1 MLLAGP
7 HISRD
12 LDLVVVYIGLLCREI
27 FIRNFFVRTFILDDS
42 LKSIRKLIMSYRH
55 DPNNIQRIRNKLN
68 NASRDIIL
76 LNEVLEYLKESLEE
90 MAIPNLPPE
99 DDESGRRLYKVLDCA
114 NMKRDTAMRCTD
126 LVKLIEGAKNQL
138 MTLQQMTDVINTK
151 QLEDVFKNVEANTK
165 FLVDASAANERSSAS
180 LDVMQ
185 IILAGS
191 FAFDILDRLSGGTL
205 NIVVPTWVDDLIVKP
220 IISIPMAWWVL
231 PRSALLHPLLPLTDE
246 LTFFFRWI
254 VNMTWL
260 AFVSVNLRWLMSSL
274 NAAAS
279 GFMTLRI
286 KINKKANISKLA
298 SYLKLKAIKVAD
310 SNHESETQL
319 KKVAWTEE
327 DAELWQGA
335 APDIEVLYDEKFGF
349 LLSVFF
355 QIDSKKTSL
364 VSHGPETPKCILLY
378 RCGGVAVLKTLL
390 AVTTRFK
397 LSLTLGNNRTGA
409 AGRRPPKG
417 FLGTT
422 A

>member
-1 MLLAGP
+1 MGRDGVLLAGP

-27 FIRNFFVRTFILDDS
+27 FIRNFFVRTFILDDT
-42 LKSIRKLIMSYRH
+42 LKSIRKLIMTYRH

-90 MAIPNLPPE
+90 MEIPPLPAE

-114 NMKRDTAMRCTD
+114 NMKEDTAMRCTD

-205 NIVVPTWVDDLIVKP
+205 NIVVPNWVDELIVKP
-220 IISIPMAWWVL
+220 IISIPLAWWVL
-231 PRSALLHPLLPLTDE
+231 LLLLYFSRRGRLTD
-246 LTFFFRWI
+246 
-254 VNMTWL
+254 
-260 AFVSVNLRWLMSSL
+260 
-274 NAAAS
+274 
-279 GFMTLRI
+279 
-286 KINKKANISKLA
+286 
-298 SYLKLKAIKVAD
+298 
-310 SNHESETQL
+310 
-319 KKVAWTEE
+319 
-327 DAELWQGA
+327 
-335 APDIEVLYDEKFGF
+335 
-349 LLSVFF
+349 
-355 QIDSKKTSL
+355 
-364 VSHGPETPKCILLY
+364 
-378 RCGGVAVLKTLL
+378 
-390 AVTTRFK
+390 
-397 LSLTLGNNRTGA
+397 
-409 AGRRPPKG
+409 
-417 FLGTT
+417 
-422 A
+422 